1 MVKRLVQLQ
10 DKAGML
16 ASPGLATAPVLAI
29 LPFPGIDQRQ
39 AIRDLAPNP

>member
-16 ASPGLATAPVLAI
+16 ASPGLATAPVL
-29 LPFPGIDQRQ
+29 
-39 AIRDLAPNP
+39 DLMCSHFVLMLAARRRAA